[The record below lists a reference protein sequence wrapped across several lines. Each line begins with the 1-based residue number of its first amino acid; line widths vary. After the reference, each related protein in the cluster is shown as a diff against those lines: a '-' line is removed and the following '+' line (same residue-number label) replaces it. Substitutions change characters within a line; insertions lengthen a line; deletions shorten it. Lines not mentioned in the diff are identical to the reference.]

1 MKTICLFY
9 AMIFLVSCQ
18 SKDSAV
24 EEKEPI
30 PYSEIQIKQCNF
42 SADLRVCNIEGWTAL
57 RLKKLSE
64 SSENQLPESALKVL
78 SLRSVYHLDQ
88 TQVDCLKNKF
98 CDEVF
103 K

>member
-1 MKTICLFY
+1 MKIICLFY
-9 AMIFLVSCQ
+9 VVIFLVSCQ
-18 SKDSAV
+18 AKDPAV
-24 EEKEPI
+24 ESKEPI

-42 SADLRVCNIEGWTAL
+42 SADLRVCNIEGWAEL

-64 SSENQLPESALKVL
+64 SSGNQLPESTLNVL
-78 SLRSVYHLDQ
+78 SLRSVYRLDQ

-98 CDEVF
+98 CNEVF